1 MKKSLLSLMTL
12 AAFSATAAE
21 FILKVDY
28 APDGDTIRAF
38 DQDGNSVKV
47 RMLGVDTPEKEFKG
61 QSQGEHALAATN
73 FLRQLLPTGTEIRV
87 VTGEQETEKWDR
99 ILGIVYL
106 GDININTEILRQG
119 YGMPYFIY
127 PFENDMIQEHRL
139 ACEEAERNGRGVFSK
154 ANPLQYEPYVFRMR
168 ASGYAGNNLVGNMV
182 TKEFFAPAQ
191 YKQIPICSRVF
202 FYQDRNAETYGY
214 HAAR

>member
-1 MKKSLLSLMTL
+1 MKSTFLGLTLLACSSLM
-12 AAFSATAAE
+12 AAE
-21 FILKVDY
+21 FNLTVDY

-38 DQDGNSVKV
+38 DQDGNAVKV

-73 FLRQLLPTGTEIRV
+73 FLRNLLPTGTVIRV

-106 GDININTEILRQG
+106 GDLNVNTEILRQG

-127 PFENDMIQEHRL
+127 PFENEMIQEHRL
-139 ACEEAERNGRGVFSK
+139 ACEEAELNGRGVFSRT
-154 ANPLQYEPYVFRMR
+154 NPLQYEPYVFRMK
-168 ASGYAGNNLVGNMV
+168 ASGHAGNNLVGNMV

-191 YKQIPICSRVF
+191 YRRIPICSRVF

-214 HAAR
+214 HPAR